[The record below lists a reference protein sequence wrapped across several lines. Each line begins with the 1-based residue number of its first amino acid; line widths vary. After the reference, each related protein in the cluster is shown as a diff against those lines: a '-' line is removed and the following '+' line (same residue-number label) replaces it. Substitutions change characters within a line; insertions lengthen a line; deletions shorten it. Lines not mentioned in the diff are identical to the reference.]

1 MEVRSIVAG
10 FVAFGV
16 SVLASVLL
24 VFVTYRLNSLVTRR
38 IDQERYLLSGH
49 RSVAIALGS
58 VVLAQAILLRHAV
71 FPTMVV
77 IRELF
82 LRPFSLAGTAS
93 ALGYAFLFFVV
104 IGVLSF
110 GSVAL
115 AAWLFTRMTGALPE
129 QEEIL
134 KDNVAVA
141 IFFGFVVLSIAL
153 IVNEGLADLARSI
166 IPFAQSGV
174 LRIE

>member
-1 MEVRSIVAG
+1 VEVRSVVAG
-10 FVAFGV
+10 FVAFGF
-16 SVLASVLL
+16 SVLASALL
-24 VFVTYRLNSLVTRR
+24 VFVTYRLNSLITSR

-58 VVLAQAILLRHAV
+58 VVLAQAILLRHAI
-71 FPTMVV
+71 FPTM

-82 LRPFSLAGTAS
+82 LRPFSAAATAS
-93 ALGYAFLFFVV
+93 ALGHALLFFVI

-129 QEEIL
+129 REEIL

-141 IFFGFVVLSIAL
+141 IFFGFVVLGIAL

-166 IPFAQSGV
+166 IPFAEAGV

>member
-1 MEVRSIVAG
+1 VDTRSIVAG
-10 FVAFGV
+10 FVAFGF

-24 VFVTYRLNSLVTRR
+24 VFVTYRLNTLITSS
-38 IDQERYLLSGH
+38 IDLERHLLSGH

-82 LRPFSLAGTAS
+82 LRPFSLAGAAT
-93 ALGYAFLFFVV
+93 ALGHTLLFFAI
-104 IGVLSF
+104 IGVLSL

-129 QEEIL
+129 RDEIL

-141 IFFGFVVLSIAL
+141 LFFAFVVLAIAL
-153 IVNEGLADLARSI
+153 VVNEGLADLARSI
-166 IPFAQSGV
+166 IPFAGSGV
-174 LRIE
+174 VRIE

>member
-10 FVAFGV
+10 FVAFGF

-24 VFVTYRLNSLVTRR
+24 VFVTYRFNTLVTSR
-38 IDQERYLLSGH
+38 IDEERHLLSGH

-82 LRPFSLAGTAS
+82 VQPVSAAAVAS
-93 ALGYAFLFFVV
+93 ALGHVLLFFVI

-115 AAWLFTRMTGALPE
+115 AVWLFTRMTGALPE

-134 KDNVAVA
+134 KDNLAVA
-141 IFFGFVVLSIAL
+141 IFFGFVVIAIAL
-153 IVNEGLADLARSI
+153 IVNEGMSDLARSI
-166 IPFAQSGV
+166 IPFAHSGV
-174 LRIE
+174 LRVE

>member
-10 FVAFGV
+10 FLAFGF
-16 SVLASVLL
+16 SVLASAVL
-24 VFVTYRLNSLVTRR
+24 VFVTYRLNTLVTSR
-38 IDQERYLLSGH
+38 IDEERHLLSGH

-82 LRPFSLAGTAS
+82 VKPASPAAVAS
-93 ALGYAFLFFVV
+93 ALGHVLLFFAI

-110 GSVAL
+110 ASVGL
-115 AAWLFTRMTGALPE
+115 ATWLFTRMTGALPE
-129 QEEIL
+129 REEIL
-134 KDNVAVA
+134 KDNLAVAV
-141 IFFGFVVLSIAL
+141 FFAFVVISIAL
-153 IVNEGLADLARSI
+153 VVNEGMADLARSI
-166 IPFAQSGV
+166 IPFADSGV
-174 LRIE
+174 LRLE

>member
-10 FVAFGV
+10 FVAFGF
-16 SVLASVLL
+16 SVLASALL
-24 VFVTYRLNSLVTRR
+24 VFVTYRLNSLITSR

-58 VVLAQAILLRHAV
+58 VVLAQAVLLRHAV

-82 LRPFSLAGTAS
+82 LRPFSLVSTAQ
-93 ALGYAFLFFVV
+93 ALGHALLFFVV

-110 GSVAL
+110 ASVSL

-129 QEEIL
+129 REEIL

-141 IFFGFVVLSIAL
+141 IFFGFVVLGIAL

-174 LRIE
+174 VRIE

>member
-1 MEVRSIVAG
+1 METRSIVAG
-10 FVAFGV
+10 FVAFGF
-16 SVLASVLL
+16 SVLASAVL
-24 VFVTYRLNSLVTRR
+24 VFVTYRLNSLVTSR
-38 IDQERYLLSGH
+38 IDHERYLLSGH
-49 RSVAIALGS
+49 RSVAISLGS

-82 LRPFSLAGTAS
+82 LRPFSAAGTAQ
-93 ALGYAFLFFVV
+93 ALGYTLLFFVI

-141 IFFGFVVLSIAL
+141 IFFAFVVLGIAL

-166 IPFAQSGV
+166 IPFGESGV

>member
-10 FVAFGV
+10 FVAFAF

-24 VFVTYRLNSLVTRR
+24 VFVTYRLNTLITSK
-38 IDQERYLLSGH
+38 IDQERYLLGGH
-49 RSVAIALGS
+49 RSVAITLGS
-58 VVLAQAILLRHAV
+58 VVLAQAILLRHAI

-82 LRPFSLAGTAS
+82 VRPFSGAAAAS
-93 ALGYAFLFFVV
+93 ALGHALLFFVV

-115 AAWLFTRMTGALPE
+115 AAWLFTRMTGRLPE
-129 QEEIL
+129 HEEIL
-134 KDNVAVA
+134 KDNQAVA
-141 IFFGFVVLSIAL
+141 IFFGFVVIGIAL

-166 IPFAQSGV
+166 IPFASSGV